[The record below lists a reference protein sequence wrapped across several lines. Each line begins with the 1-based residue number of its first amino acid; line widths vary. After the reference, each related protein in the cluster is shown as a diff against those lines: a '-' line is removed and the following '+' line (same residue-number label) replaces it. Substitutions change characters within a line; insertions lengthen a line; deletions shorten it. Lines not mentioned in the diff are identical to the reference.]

1 MSNELRE
8 HPADRWRPLAD
19 PLDNPARPNFGRIDF
34 EKLPNTRD
42 LGGLPA
48 ADGRTVRHGLLLRSG
63 LLCWA
68 SDADLARL
76 RSEYDLRLVVD
87 FRGLDELAETPDPM
101 NLLPAARFV
110 HADVLR
116 EVFAGVSQS
125 AEARARL
132 AELEQDES
140 DPAAYLEEF
149 YPHHLTDPCGIE
161 AYGTFVRAI
170 LENTQGAALWHCHV
184 GRDRCGMGTMVLE
197 HILGVPMD
205 QMEDDYLATNLY
217 TDEAP
222 SPRTDANIR
231 FIRSAVA
238 GLEREFGGLT
248 GYVRD
253 ALGVSDADIAEL
265 RGRYLE

>member
-1 MSNELRE
+1 MSSPNRT
-8 HPADRWRPLAD
+8 RPLAGPLDD
-19 PLDNPARPNFGRIDF
+19 PLRPNFGHIDF

-48 ADGRTVRHGLLLRSG
+48 AGGRRVRPGLLLRSG

-76 RSEYDLRLVVD
+76 RDEYDLRLVVD
-87 FRGLDELAETPDPM
+87 FRGEDELAETPDPM
-101 NLLPAARFV
+101 RQLPEARFV

-116 EVFAGVSQS
+116 GVFAGVTQS
-125 AEARARL
+125 AEARRL
-132 AELEQDES
+132 YAELEDNDE
-140 DPAAYLEEF
+140 DPAAYMEEF
-149 YPHHLTDPCGIE
+149 YPHHLTSEAGIA
-161 AYGTFVRAI
+161 AYGLFIREI

-197 HILGVPMD
+197 HILGVPMPAI
-205 QMEDDYLATNLY
+205 EDDYLATNLY

-231 FIRSAVA
+231 FIRAAVA
-238 GLEREFGGLT
+238 GVERDWGSLD
-248 GYVRD
+248 GYVHD
-253 ALGVSDADIAEL
+253 ALGVSDADVAEL
-265 RGRYLE
+265 RGRYLV